1 MSHAVARVVLESPL
15 PQLDRVFEYEIPAE
29 LGGQLGE
36 GMRVK
41 VPLRTGGRVVGGYVV
56 ELTDEPEYTGRLA
69 KVDQLV
75 SGARVLPPELAR
87 LARAVADRQAGTMSD
102 VLRLAIPARSA
113 RLEARWLDD
122 ETGERAAR
130 AAEATPPSLSA
141 ATSLEASYGQDFLDA
156 LRGETPVRW
165 SLRVPVGVAGVTPRA
180 LRTLV
185 EAAAELVATGRS
197 AIVLVPDYRDLDL
210 AIAAAEELLP
220 AVAVRR
226 FDSRLKPM
234 PRYEQFLRALEPVP
248 QLIIGT
254 RAAVYAPAHR
264 LGGIL
269 MWDDDDESF
278 REPHAPYAHAREVA
292 LMRAQQQGCS
302 VILAGHAPSL
312 EATRLLATGWL
323 HEARPLRPQRPKI
336 IPAAATLGDE
346 SAQREARIPSSAWRA
361 ARDGLDHGPVLVQ
374 VGRAGYR
381 PYLACASCRTPASC
395 TFCGGRLQQHG
406 PGSVPSCAVCGRP
419 HADWRCRECGDAKLR
434 AGGIGHQRTAEEL
447 GRAFPGAR
455 VVLADG
461 EERLVAVDAAP
472 QLVVATRGAEPVPE
486 GGYQAVLL
494 LDVEGALARESLGAT
509 EAAMRAWSNAAALV
523 ADDGAVILAGQPSP
537 PLIALRDWQQA
548 QWASAELAERREL
561 LFPPAVRVGVI
572 TGSELEVDAAVRRLT
587 DLDGIEVQVLGPVPD
602 PEQHDRSRAV
612 IRFSYRDG
620 ANVAAALKSELVAQ
634 ASAGRR
640 RAGGRGAH
648 ASTLRVQLDAP
659 DVF

>member
-1 MSHAVARVVLESPL
+1 MTHAVARVVLESPL
-15 PQLDRVFEYEIPAE
+15 PQLDRVFEYEIPVE
-29 LGGQLGE
+29 LRGQLRE

-41 VPLRTGGRVVGGYVV
+41 VPLRSGGRVVGGYVV
-56 ELTDEPEYTGRLA
+56 ELTDDPEYTGRLA
-69 KVDQLV
+69 KVEQLV

-113 RLEARWLDD
+113 RLEGRWLDD
-122 ETGERAAR
+122 ETGERAGR
-130 AAEATPPSLSA
+130 AAA
-141 ATSLEASYGQDFLDA
+141 AAPVLTSHTSLEASYGPELLDA
-156 LRGETPVRW
+156 LRGDTPVRW
-165 SLRVPVGVAGVTPRA
+165 SLRVPVGVAGATPRA

-185 EAAAELVATGRS
+185 EMAAELVAMGRS
-197 AIVLVPDYRDLDL
+197 AIVLVPDYRDVDL
-210 AIAAAEELLP
+210 AIAAAEGVLP
-220 AVAVRR
+220 TASVRR

-248 QLIIGT
+248 QLVVGT

-292 LMRAQQQGCS
+292 LMRAQQQNCA

-312 EATRLLATGWL
+312 EAARLLSTGWL
-323 HEARPLRPQRPKI
+323 HEVRPLRPQRPKV

-346 SAQREARIPSSAWRA
+346 STQREARIPSSAWRA
-361 ARDGLDHGPVLVQ
+361 AREGLDRGPVLVQ

-381 PYLACASCRTPASC
+381 PYLACANCRTPASC
-395 TFCGGRLQQHG
+395 SFCGGRLQQHG
-406 PGSVPSCAVCGRP
+406 PGGVPSCAVCGRP
-419 HADWRCRECGDAKLR
+419 HADWTCRECGEAKLR
-434 AGGIGHQRTAEEL
+434 SGGIGHQRTAEEL

-455 VVLADG
+455 IVLADG
-461 EERLVAVDAAP
+461 EERLVAVDATP

-486 GGYQAVLL
+486 GGYRAVLL

-537 PLIALRDWQQA
+537 PLIALRDWQQTK
-548 QWASAELAERREL
+548 WASAELAERREL
-561 LFPPAVRVGVI
+561 HFPPAVRVGVI
-572 TGSELEVDAAVRRLT
+572 TGNELEVDTAVRRLT
-587 DLDGIEVQVLGPVPD
+587 DLDAVEVQVLGPVPD
-602 PEQHDRSRAV
+602 PEQHDRARAV

-620 ANVAAALKSELVAQ
+620 VTVAAALKSELVAQ
-634 ASAGRR
+634 ASASRR
-640 RAGGRGAH
+640 RAGGRGTPS
-648 ASTLRVQLDAP
+648 STLRVQLDAP